1 MTPVTQ
7 PPSPTPES
15 SSDIPELGWTKDLD
29 LPFDEA
35 RTRVESELK
44 QEGFGI
50 LTEIPV
56 HQKLEEKLGITDFPR
71 YEILGAC
78 NPPMANQALRSNRD
92 VGLLMPCNVTL
103 EQVNEGTTRVSIA
116 RPESLLLPRFGDD
129 ATICGLAEAA
139 QESLEAVYERL

>member
-1 MTPVTQ
+1 MNPVTS
-7 PPSPTPES
+7 PSTPTADAPELT
-15 SSDIPELGWTKDLD
+15 LGWTKDLD

-44 QEGFGI
+44 EEGFGI

-103 EQVNEGTTRVSIA
+103 EQVDEATTRVSIA
-116 RPESLLLPRFGDD
+116 QPEALLLPRFGDD
-129 ATICGLAEAA
+129 ATVCALAEAA
-139 QESLEAVYERL
+139 QESLEAVHKRL